1 MSPALR
7 CDSKGH
13 LSRRITLMVLPFEH
27 VSQPDATGDSS
38 SDMDNNDFHS
48 DIVDLEPHPRLANTP
63 AADRPSDSPA
73 IKKPLLCS

>member
-7 CDSKGH
+7 SDGKGH

-38 SDMDNNDFHS
+38 SDTDNHFHS
-48 DIVDLEPHPRLANTP
+48 DIGLEPRRSRVANTP
-63 AADRPSDSPA
+63 IAELPNDSSS
-73 IKKPLLCS
+73 IKKSSA

>member
-7 CDSKGH
+7 SDGKGH

-38 SDMDNNDFHS
+38 SDTDNHFHS
-48 DIVDLEPHPRLANTP
+48 DTGLEPHLSRLANTP
-63 AADRPSDSPA
+63 AADRLSDSA
-73 IKKPLLCS
+73 TIKRPLSCS

>member
-7 CDSKGH
+7 SDGRGH

-38 SDMDNNDFHS
+38 SEIDSNFHS
-48 DIVDLEPHPRLANTP
+48 EICLEPDLSRIANTP
-63 AADRPSDSPA
+63 ATEGPYDSPSS
-73 IKKPLLCS
+73 KKSSSCS

>member
-13 LSRRITLMVLPFEH
+13 LSRRITLMVLPSKD

-38 SDMDNNDFHS
+38 SDTDKHFQS
-48 DIVDLEPHPRLANTP
+48 DIGLEPHLSRVANTP
-63 AADRPSDSPA
+63 AADRPSDCPP
-73 IKKPLLCS
+73 IKKSSSCS

>member
-7 CDSKGH
+7 SDGKGH

-38 SDMDNNDFHS
+38 SDTDNHFHA
-48 DIVDLEPHPRLANTP
+48 DIGLEPRRSRVASTP
-63 AADRPSDSPA
+63 IAELPNDSSS
-73 IKKPLLCS
+73 IKKSSA

>member
-7 CDSKGH
+7 CDGKGH
-13 LSRRITLMVLPFEH
+13 LSRRITLMVLPSKRM
-27 VSQPDATGDSS
+27 SQPDATGDSS
-38 SDMDNNDFHS
+38 SNTDNHFHS
-48 DIVDLEPHPRLANTP
+48 VIGLEPRLSRVANTP